1 MFVEEHPYQ
10 TIVWYKPFASAQQV
24 CCFQLWKRFSH
35 SVPRDRQV
43 CDLCEISCSRGDA
56 GYGQPLSCPWSRSR
70 EVPRW
75 KISSNLRHR
84 APRYISSW
92 MGSEPTDTQR
102 DPSCRIYRIRQ
113 DVSVCCLR
121 LLCFLQF
128 MYLYI
133 YIFSDWL
140 VWCLSG
146 KSMYVENF
154 RHFYSV
160 QRNIH
165 LYTVHCALTHDTT
178 CYICPTQEKQN
189 LKRVGFSGRIPC
201 WGSYGTHRE
210 SEVPALTVRF
220 HTFRPCRWLRFATRT
235 AHAMPCHFA
244 PESHA
249 ILRRTAHERKAP
261 AAQRGSCSISCADAW
276 AFTIWPC

>member
-133 YIFSDWL
+133 YISFL
-140 VWCLSG
+140 TGLSG
-146 KSMYVENF
+146 VFQVKVCMSRTSDTSTLCKET
-154 RHFYSV
+154 S
-160 QRNIH
+160 I
-165 LYTVHCALTHDTT
+165 YTQCIVH
-178 CYICPTQEKQN
+178 
-189 LKRVGFSGRIPC
+189 
-201 WGSYGTHRE
+201 
-210 SEVPALTVRF
+210 
-220 HTFRPCRWLRFATRT
+220 
-235 AHAMPCHFA
+235 
-244 PESHA
+244 
-249 ILRRTAHERKAP
+249 
-261 AAQRGSCSISCADAW
+261 
-276 AFTIWPC
+276 